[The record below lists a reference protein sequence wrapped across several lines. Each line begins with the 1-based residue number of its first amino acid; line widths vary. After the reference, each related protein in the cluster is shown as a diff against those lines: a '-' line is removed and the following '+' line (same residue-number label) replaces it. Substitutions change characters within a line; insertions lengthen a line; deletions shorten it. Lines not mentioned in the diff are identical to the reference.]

1 MKNYNQLA
9 LEKWN
14 EGERNKTVIAR
25 EVKQEL
31 GLSSNVEQL
40 RKNISKYSDYHM
52 RRWQKTHDSET
63 LMYLPRL
70 LFNPRNLRNLRIN
83 KLTRS
88 IYSAP
93 ASVNRIHNA
102 IYG

>member
-25 EVKQEL
+25 EVKEEL

-40 RKNISKYSDYHM
+40 RKNISKY
-52 RRWQKTHDSET
+52 
-63 LMYLPRL
+63 
-70 LFNPRNLRNLRIN
+70 IN
-83 KLTRS
+83 KRAS
-88 IYSAP
+88 SALFDEIGRTH
-93 ASVNRIHNA
+93 V
-102 IYG
+102 